1 MKPRPFSSQ
10 PAGRAGEPPEI
21 AEVDRLLAQ
30 QRFAEAVEV
39 GQRLIA
45 RFPRLAT
52 GYTAV
57 VRALLPTGRLAKA
70 SETADRGLR
79 MAPKDPN
86 LNLLKAIL
94 DHRLGKSDAAIA
106 RLRELLATKPGNEVE
121 ASFALAEAMHRAGR
135 SDELDAFVAE
145 GGRWLAD
152 ERAAVFSARST
163 ARADRAKAAEGLAA
177 TARSA
182 RSALLKRI
190 AGFEAVRHLDAE
202 GRYREAFDL
211 AQWVHRETTPR
222 FDVGEIE
229 AEVVAQERLLE
240 KNAASASFT
249 NVPGSVPGN
258 APASSPANFHA
269 NFQMGAPVEGTAFVV
284 GLPRSGTTLLEQ
296 MLDRHPAVS
305 GIGEYEGTFA
315 VREGLVGLG
324 LWPQNLRGLSAE
336 DARRL
341 AGDYLDGARARRRE
355 GATWTFDKALHQW
368 RLLPALATVLPG
380 AVYLHI
386 EREARDCAI
395 SMHLSNFHPKAWGF
409 TADLAQIRRVIE
421 LERRVVRRAFE
432 SLGLRG
438 VSIRYE
444 DLVDHPEREIRRA
457 LDAMGLPFDAAV
469 LAPEDNRRTV
479 LTLSFEQVRRKINR
493 SSIGR
498 WKNYAFAFGPEW
510 ET

>member
-1 MKPRPFSSQ
+1 MKHRPFSSQ
-10 PAGRAGEPPEI
+10 LAGRSGESPEV

-70 SETADRGLR
+70 SDAADRGLR

-94 DHRLGKSDAAIA
+94 DHGLGKSDAAIA
-106 RLRELLATKPGNEVE
+106 RLRDLLASKPGNEVE

-135 SDELDAFVAE
+135 SDELDAFVAA

-163 ARADRAKAAEGLAA
+163 ARVDRAKAAEGLAA
-177 TARSA
+177 TARGA
-182 RSALLKRI
+182 RSAPLKRI

-222 FDVGEIE
+222 FDLGEIE
-229 AEVVAQERLLE
+229 AEIAAEERLLE
-240 KNAASASFT
+240 KSASF
-249 NVPGSVPGN
+249 
-258 APASSPANFHA
+258 APPK
-269 NFQMGAPVEGTAFVV
+269 GALVEGTAFVV

-324 LWPQNLRGLSAE
+324 LWPQNLRALSAD

-368 RLLPALATVLPG
+368 RLLPALAAVLPG

-386 EREARDCAI
+386 ERDPRDCAI

-409 TADLAQIRRVIE
+409 TADLTQIRRVIE
-421 LERRVVRRAFE
+421 LERRIVRRAFE
-432 SLGLRG
+432 ALGLRG

-457 LDAMGLPFDAAV
+457 LDVMGLPFDAAV
-469 LAPEDNRRTV
+469 LAPEENRRTV

-498 WKNYAFAFGPEW
+498 WRNYAFAFGPEW
-510 ET
+510 DALAGV

>member
-1 MKPRPFSSQ
+1 MKPRPGQ
-10 PAGRAGEPPEI
+10 PQPTGRPGEPPEV
-21 AEVDRLLAQ
+21 AEVDRLLAA

-45 RFPRLAT
+45 RFPRLPA

-57 VRALLPTGRLAKA
+57 VRALLPTGRLARA
-70 SETADRGLR
+70 SQTADQGLR
-79 MAPKDPN
+79 IAPKDPN

-94 DHRLGKSDAAIA
+94 EHRLGKSDAAIA
-106 RLRELLATKPGNEVE
+106 RLRELLAMKPANDVEV
-121 ASFALAEAMHRAGR
+121 SFALAEAMHRAGR
-135 SDELDAFVAE
+135 AAELDAFVAE

-163 ARADRAKAAEGLAA
+163 ARHDRAQAAEGLEA
-177 TARSA
+177 TARGA

-202 GRYREAFDL
+202 GRYREAYDL

-222 FDVGEIE
+222 FDLGEIE
-229 AEVVAQERLLE
+229 AEIAAQERLLE
-240 KNAASASFT
+240 K
-249 NVPGSVPGN
+249 G
-258 APASSPANFHA
+258 PAFCPPK
-269 NFQMGAPVEGTAFVV
+269 GPPVEGTAFVV

-305 GIGEYEGTFA
+305 GIGEYEGSFA
-315 VREGLVGLG
+315 VRESLVGLG
-324 LWPQNLRGLSAE
+324 LWPQNLRALGPE
-336 DARRL
+336 EARRI
-341 AGDYLDGARARRRE
+341 ADEYLEGARARRRE
-355 GATWTFDKALHQW
+355 GASWTFDKALQQW

-386 EREARDCAI
+386 ERDPRDCAI
-395 SMHLSNFHPKAWGF
+395 SMHVSNFHPKAWGF

-421 LERRVVRRAFE
+421 LERRIVRRAFE
-432 SLGLRG
+432 TLGLRG

-457 LDAMGLPFDAAV
+457 LDAMGLSFDAAV
-469 LAPEDNRRTV
+469 LAPEENRRTV

-498 WKNYAFAFGPEW
+498 WRNYAFAFGPEW
-510 ET
+510 DALG

>member
-10 PAGRAGEPPEI
+10 PAGRSGEPPEV
-21 AEVDRLLAQ
+21 AEIDRLLAQ

-70 SETADRGLR
+70 SETANRGLR

-94 DHRLGKSDAAIA
+94 EHRLGKSDAAIA
-106 RLRELLATKPGNEVE
+106 RLRELLASKPGNEVE

-177 TARSA
+177 TARGA

-202 GRYREAFDL
+202 GRYREAFEL
-211 AQWVHRETTPR
+211 SQWVHRETTPR
-222 FDVGEIE
+222 FDLGEVE

-240 KNAASASFT
+240 KSAASAALV
-249 NVPGSVPGN
+249 NVPKDMPKGS
-258 APASSPANFHA
+258 
-269 NFQMGAPVEGTAFVV
+269 PVEGTAFVV

-324 LWPQNLRGLSAE
+324 LWPQNLRALSAD

-341 AGDYLDGARARRRE
+341 AGDYLEGARARRRE

-386 EREARDCAI
+386 ERDPRDCAI

-421 LERRVVRRAFE
+421 LERRIVRRAFE
-432 SLGLRG
+432 ALGLRG

-469 LAPEDNRRTV
+469 LAPEENRRTV

-510 ET
+510 DSLAAS

>member
-1 MKPRPFSSQ
+1 
-10 PAGRAGEPPEI
+10 
-21 AEVDRLLAQ
+21 
-30 QRFAEAVEV
+30 
-39 GQRLIA
+39 
-45 RFPRLAT
+45 
-52 GYTAV
+52 
-57 VRALLPTGRLAKA
+57 
-70 SETADRGLR
+70 
-79 MAPKDPN
+79 
-86 LNLLKAIL
+86 
-94 DHRLGKSDAAIA
+94 
-106 RLRELLATKPGNEVE
+106 
-121 ASFALAEAMHRAGR
+121 
-135 SDELDAFVAE
+135 
-145 GGRWLAD
+145 
-152 ERAAVFSARST
+152 
-163 ARADRAKAAEGLAA
+163 
-177 TARSA
+177 
-182 RSALLKRI
+182 
-190 AGFEAVRHLDAE
+190 VRHLDAE

-240 KNAASASFT
+240 KNAASAAFA
-249 NVPGSVPGN
+249 SVPGN
-258 APASSPANFHA
+258 APASSHA
-269 NFQMGAPVEGTAFVV
+269 NFQMGSPVEGTAFVV

-421 LERRVVRRAFE
+421 LERRIVRRAFE

-469 LAPEDNRRTV
+469 LAPEENRRTV